1 MEPNLGQPSVL
12 GGVISAYSYRLPMR
26 KCIPNHQSLFPVFKF
41 DLNRKLVEANF
52 ASTPLLEKWGWNI
65 NEGLPSK
72 VLSEHPQIFHS
83 ILSQRPS
90 EIAVAMDGFVIQ
102 FCIVPFPEAGY
113 IGMYAYSL
121 EAVNGVARTKKVV
134 HQNNNISIMQ

>member
-1 MEPNLGQPSVL
+1 MK
-12 GGVISAYSYRLPMR
+12 

-52 ASTPLLEKWGWNI
+52 ASAPLLEKWGWNI
-65 NEGLPSK
+65 HEGLPSK
-72 VLSEHPQIFHS
+72 VLGEHPQIFHS
-83 ILSQRPS
+83 ILSQKPS
-90 EIAVAMDGFVIQ
+90 EISVAMDEFVIQ

-121 EAVNGVARTKKVV
+121 EAMNGLARTTAVV
-134 HQNNNISIMQ
+134 QQNNPMNITL